1 MFHYFEGKITQFGD
15 KTYIINDNNGLQIHY
30 QLPADSKKS
39 ASSAVFLHPHIDDN
53 NKTIRYYAFDTHEQK
68 EIFENLLKINGIG
81 PKTAF
86 HIAQIPQKDIQ
97 EAIKDLNV
105 KFFQNIPGIGPKSA
119 KKILLE
125 LKDTIKQDD
134 LQKLAIDE
142 KLLKKIVTTLKSLGY
157 ETQKI
162 NNVLQKYEK
171 PINEETL
178 QEVIKWVIKHI

>member
-1 MFHYFEGKITQFGD
+1 
-15 KTYIINDNNGLQIHY
+15 L
-30 QLPADSKKS
+30 
-39 ASSAVFLHPHIDDN
+39 FLHPHIDDN
-53 NKTIRYYAFDTHEQK
+53 NKTIRYYAFDTHDQK

-134 LQKLAIDE
+134 LIKLSIDE
-142 KLLKKIVTTLKSLGY
+142 KLLKKIVATLKSLGY
-157 ETQKI
+157 EAHKI
-162 NNVLQKYEK
+162 NHVLQKYEN